1 MTVSEADLDRAARVT
16 PHQVVRYLHA
26 HGWQPAE
33 HFGRSRVWEYSPPDD
48 PEPPF
53 QVLVVADRSLRDY
66 EKRMLDLLEA
76 VARVEARAP
85 TQVLSDLEMPSSDQQ
100 FLRLWPRTPS
110 GTAPLVDVL
119 PALSGLKEMMLS
131 AATAADAQREGKPLS
146 PIQTPQR
153 PARARDFVS
162 GVRLGQTQ
170 AGSYILAVQTP
181 IPDAETRS
189 TLPFEDETS
198 PTTRQPYARAVTT
211 FLYTGALSAATA
223 AHEILRRDTT
233 DVLLERYVAGGV
245 SANFCE
251 ALAKIGGEQHNEFGL
266 TFAWSP
272 DLPVS
277 QPTEPLK
284 FAPEMQRA
292 LKEGAAA
299 LRQRYGQSNALVR
312 GIIVRLDRE
321 HTSGPG
327 EITIAGLV
335 ANENAARSRRFRVH
349 LSEEQYAEA
358 AVAHHEGNEVAV
370 VGDLERRANRT
381 HIMRVRDFTVVRI
394 AD

>member
-1 MTVSEADLDRAARVT
+1 M
-16 PHQVVRYLHA
+16 RYLHA
-26 HGWQPAE
+26 HGWQAAE

-53 QVLVVADRSLRDY
+53 QVLVAADRSLRDY

-76 VARVEARAP
+76 VARVESRAP

-110 GTAPLVDVL
+110 GTAPLVDVV
-119 PALSGLKEMMLS
+119 PALSGLKDMMLS
-131 AATAADAQREGKPLS
+131 AATTADAQCEGKPPA
-146 PIQTPQR
+146 PIQNGQR

-181 IPDAETRS
+181 IPDVEPQS
-189 TLPFEDETS
+189 ILPFEDETS
-198 PTTRQPYARAVTT
+198 RTARQPYARAVTT
-211 FLYTGALSAATA
+211 FLYTGALTAATA
-223 AHEILRRDTT
+223 AREILRRDTT
-233 DVLLERYVAGGV
+233 DVLLEDYAAGGV

-251 ALAKIGGEQHNEFGL
+251 ALARIGGEEHNTFGL

-277 QPTEPLK
+277 QPTEPLS
-284 FAPEMQRA
+284 FDRHMQYA

-299 LRQRYGQSNALVR
+299 LRQRYGQRNALVR
-312 GIIVRLDRE
+312 GIIVRLNRE
-321 HTSGPG
+321 QTSGPG

-335 ANENAARSRRFRVH
+335 AGEEAVRSRRFRVH
-349 LSEEQYAEA
+349 LGEADYAEA

-381 HIMRVRDFTVVRI
+381 HIVHVREFTVVRI